1 MKTGSLPAF
10 VRRRGLSIRH
20 SGIAA
25 LALILP
31 CGLAACSS
39 SVDRRAD
46 AWGGE
51 GAVTGAARQPVASQA
66 GSWELVFQSP
76 RVSAE
81 LAGLEPGPEFF
92 RRDSSLSPRG
102 NEPVTAMSNW
112 PEAPR
117 ADLAR
122 RRSVRVRDTASS
134 FIYFFPTGDGRG
146 SSAGSSSRRSGLW
159 Y

>member
-1 MKTGSLPAF
+1 MGRSGAPA
-10 VRRRGLSIRH
+10 
-20 SGIAA
+20 IALV
-25 LALILP
+25 LA
-31 CGLAACSS
+31 CGLTACSS

-51 GAVTGAARQPVASQA
+51 GPATASRAPVASQG

-76 RVSAE
+76 GVNAQ
-81 LAGLEPGPEFF
+81 LAGLEPGPEHA
-92 RRDSSLSPRG
+92 RRDGALNPRG

-122 RRSVRVRDTASS
+122 SRSVRVRDNEST
-134 FIYFFPTGDGRG
+134 FIYYFPTGNRRG
-146 SSAGSSSRRSGLW
+146 TSGGTSSDRAGWW

>member
-1 MKTGSLPAF
+1 M
-10 VRRRGLSIRH
+10 
-20 SGIAA
+20 AA
-25 LALILP
+25 LLALSG
-31 CGLAACSS
+31 CAS

-51 GAVTGAARQPVASQA
+51 GSARAGVRQPVASQG
-66 GSWELVFQSP
+66 GSWEMVFQSP
-76 RVSAE
+76 GVSAE
-81 LAGLEPGPEFF
+81 LAGLEPGPEYS
-92 RRDSSLSPRG
+92 RRDSSLSPRR

-122 RRSVRVRDTASS
+122 RRSIRVRDTESS

-146 SSAGSSSRRSGLW
+146 SSVGGGSSSGRSSWW